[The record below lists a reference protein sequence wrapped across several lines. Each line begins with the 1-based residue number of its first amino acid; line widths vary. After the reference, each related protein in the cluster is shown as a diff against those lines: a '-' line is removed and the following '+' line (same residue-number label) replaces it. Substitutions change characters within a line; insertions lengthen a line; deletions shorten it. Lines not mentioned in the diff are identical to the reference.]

1 MAEIKVGLSIDFP
14 NNVNKWRLEGFSR
27 LVEVIVFIPIQFWL
41 VDDTKVECSHFLSF
55 FIHELMLLIDEYRQF
70 PD

>member
-1 MAEIKVGLSIDFP
+1 M
-14 NNVNKWRLEGFSR
+14 NKWRLEGFAR

-41 VDDTKVECSHFLSF
+41 VDDTKVETSHSLSF